1 MIKTAVLALV
11 IVLLGGA
18 AAQAGSQTFDTWIAG
33 VDAAGATHASTMNDS
48 GYILGQHCDRDAG
61 PCYWLLGMSTRCRPG
76 AKYPV
81 LVNSDAA
88 AQSLELGCTGETAGQ
103 AGIYGLVFTDF
114 DAISALIAR
123 SRRIA
128 IAFPLKGDQ
137 FRVVRFDLIGAP
149 EALAAMRAAGAKPE
163 RQPRDT
169 PGDTR

>member
-1 MIKTAVLALV
+1 
-11 IVLLGGA
+11 
-18 AAQAGSQTFDTWIAG
+18 
-33 VDAAGATHASTMNDS
+33 
-48 GYILGQHCDRDAG
+48 
-61 PCYWLLGMSTRCRPG
+61 
-76 AKYPV
+76 
-81 LVNSDAA
+81 
-88 AQSLELGCTGETAGQ
+88 
-103 AGIYGLVFTDF
+103 VFTDF